1 MGSYYLC
8 GITTKDKKTHH
19 LNLLMNSSSM
29 KRHRDHD
36 SSFGP
41 HLKRPASASGESS
54 EPVQTA
60 AGSQGVTTQDD
71 ALQYLKAVKDRF
83 KDDKDNYDDFLEVF
97 QHFKEQRID
106 PAGVIARVKDLFK
119 GHPRLIIGFNTF
131 LPKGYEITLP
141 LEEDTPP
148 PPKKQPVD
156 YVNKIKTRFE
166 HDEQVY
172 KAFLEILTTCRKGNK
187 SICAVHREVASLFRH
202 HPDLLEEFTYFLP
215 DSTGPVN
222 VSGPLASKASSS
234 VRRDD
239 ASTVMG
245 SARHSQSERVVKK
258 DKVGAVHIDCDRGL
272 ELADEQEID
281 RSASK
286 VEKEQRRKIEKEREK
301 KDEREHK
308 EVIEGEKESELEN
321 DIDAM
326 QRLPHKRKSA
336 RRSDMLIR
344 NQSQVGEGGE
354 TFAGPSAPAPQLEDK
369 TVVKSTI
376 MQKEL
381 VLFDKIKGKL
391 RNRDSYHEL
400 LKCVNLYSQDIINRT
415 ELQALVEDILGKH
428 QELLEGFME
437 FLLRC
442 ESIEGYLADV
452 FGRRVVESGDGT
464 VAVDKDKERERERG
478 IETGI
483 EKDIVIEKDKGR
495 AIGKGRKGRTDKRK
509 KKEMK
514 KERGTEPSHH
524 LNDGANHKISL
535 LPPKDRLMNK
545 PISELDLSNCERC
558 TPSYRLLPK
567 NYPKP
572 LSSHRTEMGFT
583 VLNDNWVSVP
593 SGSEDYSF
601 EHMRKNQYEESLFC
615 CEDDRFALDML
626 LESIAITGK
635 RVGEMIENIL
645 DLTRPESQFSLDEH
659 LSAMNLRCI
668 EMLYG
673 DHGLEVIDSL
683 RKAPA
688 AALPVVHTRLRQK
701 HAEWLRNR
709 MDMNKVW
716 AEIYSK
722 NHHKS
727 LDHGSFY
734 FKQQEQKSLSM
745 KGLLTEIKEIN
756 KKKRRQDN
764 TMLLRAVGNRRLLI
778 PDLKF
783 EYLDPS
789 IRADLYQIV
798 KYSSDK
804 LCNTMEQYDKTMRI
818 WTTFIEPMFGVPPRP
833 HGAEDTEEVAKVKAP
848 ESKQSSS

>member
-1 MGSYYLC
+1 
-8 GITTKDKKTHH
+8 
-19 LNLLMNSSSM
+19 MNSSSM

-156 YVNKIKTRFE
+156 YVNKI
-166 HDEQVY
+166 
-172 KAFLEILTTCRKGNK
+172 
-187 SICAVHREVASLFRH
+187 
-202 HPDLLEEFTYFLP
+202 
-215 DSTGPVN
+215 
-222 VSGPLASKASSS
+222 
-234 VRRDD
+234 
-239 ASTVMG
+239 
-245 SARHSQSERVVKK
+245 KK

-524 LNDGANHKISL
+524 LNDGENHKISL